1 MLDRSGR
8 CTADR
13 RRDAGGAVGGHD
25 DPGRSGALRAAADR
39 PQVARVADLV
49 ETGEER
55 TLDGGELVRVGVAVR
70 LAPGEHALVVAG
82 AGGLRQVALELDLN
96 PGLGRLAEPRLAEPR
111 LRPDGPL
118 GPPEL
123 EHLAIAAAERL
134 AKRTTPL
141 DLLPRHRRTSR
152 KPPGSS
158 RTSHPSARISSR
170 RRSARAKSFAARA

>member
-13 RRDAGGAVGGHD
+13 RRDARGAVGGHD

-70 LAPGEHALVVAG
+70 LAPGEHAPVVAG
-82 AGGLRQVALELDLN
+82 AGGLPPGPPELDPN
-96 PGLGRLAEPRLAEPR
+96 PGVGRPPQPRPPGAP
-111 LRPDGPL
+111 LRPDGP
-118 GPPEL
+118 P
-123 EHLAIAAAERL
+123 
-134 AKRTTPL
+134 
-141 DLLPRHRRTSR
+141 
-152 KPPGSS
+152 
-158 RTSHPSARISSR
+158 
-170 RRSARAKSFAARA
+170 

>member
-39 PQVARVADLV
+39 PQVARVTDLV

-55 TLDGGELVRVGVAVR
+55 ALDGGELVRVGVTVR

-82 AGGLRQVALELDLN
+82 AGGLGQVALELDLDA
-96 PGLGRLAEPRLAEPR
+96 GLRRLADPRLAEPR
-111 LRPDGPL
+111 IRFDGPL
-118 GPPEL
+118 
-123 EHLAIAAAERL
+123 AAAEL
-134 AKRTTPL
+134 EE
-141 DLLPRHRRTSR
+141 LPIASPA
-152 KPPGSS
+152 PP
-158 RTSHPSARISSR
+158 
-170 RRSARAKSFAARA
+170 

>member
-13 RRDAGGAVGGHD
+13 RRDARGAVGGHD
-25 DPGRSGALRAAADR
+25 DPGRSGTLRAAADR
-39 PQVARVADLV
+39 AQVARVADLV

-96 PGLGRLAEPRLAEPR
+96 PGLGRLAEPRLR
-111 LRPDGPL
+111 LDGPL
-118 GPPEL
+118 GRSEL
-123 EHLAIAAAERL
+123 DHLASAASDPL
-134 AKRTTPL
+134 AHRPAPL
-141 DLLPRHRRTSR
+141 DLLPPRW
-152 KPPGSS
+152 
-158 RTSHPSARISSR
+158 
-170 RRSARAKSFAARA
+170 